1 MFEKFYFRE
10 ELLVKMIFTIKLL
23 LFNKNTKDLLFK
35 RCLCRK
41 TVFGVRENFIK
52 SFFYLISDIKNLILE
67 KLFRRDFFSREKTID
82 NIHSLEIALK
92 I

>member
-41 TVFGVRENFIK
+41 IIFGVREDFIK